1 MFNTDMTFTID
12 SNHLYL
18 EIPPFDQLQEQMYS
32 TPGASRRAWIN
43 QLCLEAF
50 LPWLREEVA
59 PNAKVS
65 PNTAA
70 LPSFWEFINGTPIT
84 FDNRRLIL
92 VPTLAI
98 DGDELRVPQ
107 EWVDIPELAADY
119 YIGVEVNPD
128 EGWIKIFGYATHEN
142 LKNKGF
148 YDINDRSYS
157 LESEDLIE
165 DINVLTVA
173 QEFNASETLRAEIA
187 PLESISANQATNLL
201 ERLGNSEVIFPRLEI
216 PFPVWSTLIAQPN
229 WRKKLYAKRQG
240 LPTERSVSQWLKTGV
255 ANLGQQW
262 GWEKKQFAIAP
273 GGMRSAAPETQGLSR
288 QLIIADNTYELRIFP
303 KDGGEDIIWRFEL
316 RNATPGGEIPI
327 GFKLRLLTEDL
338 EEFENNED
346 IATVSV
352 DMLYLEV
359 ILESGEGLIWE
370 TEPVADDYEQEI
382 LRF

>member
-1 MFNTDMTFTID
+1 MFNTDITFTID

-18 EIPPFDQLQEQMYS
+18 EIPPSNQLQEQMYS

-50 LPWLREEVA
+50 VPWFREEVA
-59 PNAKVS
+59 PNAKIS

-84 FDNRRLIL
+84 FSDRSLIL
-92 VPTLAI
+92 IPTLAI

-119 YIGVEVNPD
+119 YIGVEINPD
-128 EGWIKIFGYATHEN
+128 EGWIKIFGYTTHEN

-148 YDINDRSYS
+148 YDINDRTYS
-157 LESEDLIE
+157 LESEDLID
-165 DINVLTVA
+165 DINVLAVA
-173 QEFNASETLRAEIA
+173 QEFNASETLRAEIS
-187 PLESISANQATNLL
+187 PLESISATQATNLL

-216 PFPVWSTLIAQPN
+216 PFSTWGALLTQPN

-240 LPTERSVSQWLKTGV
+240 LPTEQSITQWLQTGV
-255 ANLGQQW
+255 ANLAQQW
-262 GWEKKQFAIAP
+262 GWEKKEFAIAP

-327 GFKLRLLTEDL
+327 GLKLRLLTEDL

-359 ILESGEGLIWE
+359 ILEPGEGLIWE
-370 TEPVADDYEQEI
+370 TEPVADDYEQEV